1 MWSIHEMG
9 VLAAQLVRMFEVCI
23 CVGQGA
29 AGVVPTHLVCPGLEG
44 WLGAT
49 SVCVSPA
56 GVEVA
61 HEERLVSRVAL
72 MFVDFPHDE
81 VLDVAEWVGL
91 V

>member
-1 MWSIHEMG
+1 MS
-9 VLAAQLVRMFEVCI
+9 
-23 CVGQGA
+23 
-29 AGVVPTHLVCPGLEG
+29 
-44 WLGAT
+44 AT
-49 SVCVSPA
+49 SVCAGPA

-61 HEERLVSRVAL
+61 HEERLVSRVTL